1 MATITVTPTYR
12 SRDDKAQAPAR
23 LATTMLEVLAAGS
36 ADSAR
41 FQRGRAYA
49 RDGAVVVLHV
59 STGRLEAEVVGS
71 RSGGYEVTIDTVLAR
86 GVGADPSNA
95 PAVLMPLVPE
105 ADDLRYSC
113 TCPDWEEPCKHAIA
127 ALLAF
132 AAEIGDRPDL
142 LRLWRLGP
150 TERAKVGAAKDG
162 PVGVV
167 RRPPAEAAGPK
178 VELWERPEWRAYLGT
193 TDDAPVAPDV
203 RELLPPLPGE
213 APQHVGNV
221 DAAGIVETARRAL
234 AHQIEMIRDL
244 RRR

>member
-1 MATITVTPTYR
+1 MSTVTVTPIYR
-12 SRDDKAQAPAR
+12 SRDDKARAPAK

-49 RDGAVVVLHV
+49 RDGAVVVIHV
-59 STGRLEAEVVGS
+59 SRGRLEAEVAGS
-71 RSGGYEVTIDTVLAR
+71 RSSEYEVTIDTVLAR
-86 GVGADPSNA
+86 GVMHDVSSA
-95 PAVLMPLVPE
+95 PAALMPLVPE

-132 AAEIGDRPDL
+132 AAEVGDRPDL
-142 LRLWRLGP
+142 LRMWRVGS
-150 TERAKVGAAKDG
+150 TERAKVGAAKDD
-162 PVGVV
+162 
-167 RRPPAEAAGPK
+167 PAAAGRRAAREPAAPK
-178 VELWERPEWRAYLGT
+178 VELWELPEWREYLGT
-193 TDDAPVAPDV
+193 ADDAPAAPAV

-213 APQHVGNV
+213 VPQHVANV
-221 DAAGIVETARRAL
+221 DAAHIVDSARAAL
-234 AHQIEMIRDL
+234 ARQIGILRDL